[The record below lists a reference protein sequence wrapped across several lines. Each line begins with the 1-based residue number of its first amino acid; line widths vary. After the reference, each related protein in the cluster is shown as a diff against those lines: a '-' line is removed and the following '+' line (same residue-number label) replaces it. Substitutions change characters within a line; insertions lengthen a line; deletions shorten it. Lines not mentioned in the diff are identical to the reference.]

1 MSNKNQSGD
10 RNESPR
16 GKKINLRTWKKTW
29 SAETATFEEAK
40 SLRRRVVKSLQ
51 KGDRQERKMALI
63 VGRCR
68 RGERCGSPD
77 CPVCARRRR
86 RRAQRARGAQGIPLQ
101 VERASLSVIMTRA
114 TDIAPGKVE
123 WLWAGRIALGKL
135 SVIAGNPDLGK
146 SQLAAFLAAT
156 VSTGGEWPCQEG
168 RAPLGTVIMLTAEDD
183 ARDTVIPRLVVAGAD
198 LSRIHLLN
206 INEAENGGR
215 PFNLAS
221 DAQVLGQRIRRFG
234 DVRLIVID
242 PVTAFVKSTAAQRA
256 AAASL
261 QKLAAD
267 LNAAVVAVSHLA
279 KTARTNALAQ
289 VTGSLG
295 LVAVARAVFI
305 VAQEKGT
312 DRRLFLPAKNNL
324 ASAGS
329 GLAYRTERKMMPAGI
344 ASSAVVWDGSPVM
357 ISADEAL
364 ASDGAGTKLRPALTD
379 AQDFL
384 RVLLASG
391 PVPSKAVK
399 SEACDAGVSGSSLRR
414 AAQILGVKSY
424 RTGGIAGAG
433 NWHWALP
440 HQSAPDDG
448 TARAVIGTSVAPF
461 GAK

>member
-1 MSNKNQSGD
+1 MELVMTNKKQSGD
-10 RNESPR
+10 RNNSPR
-16 GKKINLRTWKKTW
+16 GEKVNLPTWKKSW

-51 KGDRQERKMALI
+51 KGDRRERKMALI

-68 RGERCGSPD
+68 SGERCGSPD

-86 RRAQRARGAQGIPLQ
+86 RRAQRERGAQGMSLQ
-101 VERASLSVIMTRA
+101 VDRASPSVIMTRA

-123 WLWAGRIALGKL
+123 WLWPGRISLGKL

-146 SQLAAFLAAT
+146 SQLAAFMAAT

-168 RAPLGTVIMLTAEDD
+168 RAPLGMVIMLTAEDD
-183 ARDTVIPRLVVAGAD
+183 ARDTIVPRLVVAGAD
-198 LSRIHLLN
+198 LSRIQLLD
-206 INEAENGGR
+206 INAANNGGR
-215 PFNLAS
+215 PFSLAL
-221 DAQVLGQRIRRFG
+221 DAQMLEEKIRRFA
-234 DVRLIVID
+234 DVRLIVVD
-242 PVTAFVKSTAAQRA
+242 PIAAFLKTTAAQRA

-261 QKLAAD
+261 QKLAAN
-267 LNAAVVAVSHLA
+267 LGAAVVAVSHLA
-279 KTARTNALAQ
+279 KTTRTNALAQ

-324 ASAGS
+324 AGAGC
-329 GLAYRTERKMMPAGI
+329 GLAYYIERKMMPEGI
-344 ASSAVVWDGSPVM
+344 ASSAVVWDGSPIM

-364 ASDGAGTKLRPALTD
+364 ASDAAGTKLRPALTD
-379 AQDFL
+379 AEDFL

-399 SEACDAGVSGSSLRR
+399 SEASGAGVSASSLRR
-414 AAQILGVKSY
+414 AAEVLGVKSY

-440 HQSAPDDG
+440 HESAPDDG
-448 TARAVIGTSVAPF
+448 TARAVTNTAG
-461 GAK
+461 